1 MNYSPDFYRGAS
13 VEFMRP
19 FSVSGCFPTLKWSV
33 VTFRKRRIENGK
45 HPPGRNPRSATREPS
60 GSYPFCDHGAGSG
73 RPRRHPPQPLRP
85 NIPIRTRFG
94 PVDAVRELLAGRN
107 ARVATMREADAG
119 TRVEAALREGHI
131 TPAMRGWTAALSM
144 QDPPSFDS
152 YIAKLPP
159 NAQHLR
165 PTRRGTGRA
174 GASGPGRLG
183 RDDNGCNQ
191 LGIGTGKLAS

>member
-1 MNYSPDFYRGAS
+1 M
-13 VEFMRP
+13 
-19 FSVSGCFPTLKWSV
+19 
-33 VTFRKRRIENGK
+33 
-45 HPPGRNPRSATREPS
+45 
-60 GSYPFCDHGAGSG
+60 
-73 RPRRHPPQPLRP
+73 
-85 NIPIRTRFG
+85 
-94 PVDAVRELLAGRN
+94 RELLAGRN